1 MAQKSVYVRFQ
12 VPKEAVDKTYQILQV
27 AKDTGKLRKGT
38 NESTKAIE
46 RGIAKLVVIA
56 EDVEPPQVVAHLPI
70 LCEERKIPYLY
81 VPSKLELGKSAG
93 LDVGSAAISVVEPG
107 DAAES
112 LIPAEVTQVIG
123 RTGVTGEVIQVRV
136 RVLEGRDKGRII
148 TRNIKGPIRLNDILM
163 LRETEREAKK
173 IR

>member
-1 MAQKSVYVRFQ
+1 MMAQKSVYVRFQ
-12 VPKEAVDKTYQILQV
+12 VPKDTADKTYQLLQV

-38 NESTKAIE
+38 NETTKAIE

-70 LCEERKIPYLY
+70 LCDERRIPYLY

-107 DAAES
+107 DG
-112 LIPAEVTQVIG
+112 TQS
-123 RTGVTGEVIQVRV
+123 
-136 RVLEGRDKGRII
+136 
-148 TRNIKGPIRLNDILM
+148 
-163 LRETEREAKK
+163 LRELSKVFENLRKSGAGK
-173 IR
+173 